1 MDLVLTRR
9 VEYLQP
15 PSLGAVLHFVHS
27 RWTDRVSVLFLY
39 SYLNANFISSFQTS
53 LPHCVW

>member
-15 PSLGAVLHFVHS
+15 PSLGAVLHFVHG
-27 RWTDRVSVLFLY
+27 RWTDRVSALFLY
-39 SYLNANFISSFQTS
+39 SYSNLNFIFN
-53 LPHCVW
+53 